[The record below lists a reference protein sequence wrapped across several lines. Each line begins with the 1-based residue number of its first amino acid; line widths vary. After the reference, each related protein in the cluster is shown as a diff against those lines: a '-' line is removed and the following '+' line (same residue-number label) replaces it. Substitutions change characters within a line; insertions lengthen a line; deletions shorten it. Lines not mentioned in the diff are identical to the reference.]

1 LDTVTTCYI
10 VSLAG
15 PTIGTVRT
23 RRQEAVMGKR
33 KAGSKSAGKS
43 PRKAQVKDLPAGQ
56 PHNARGGRVLRA
68 LSEMRQEG
76 AAKRT
81 GL

>member
-1 LDTVTTCYI
+1 
-10 VSLAG
+10 
-15 PTIGTVRT
+15 
-23 RRQEAVMGKR
+23 MGKR
-33 KAGSKSAGKS
+33 KAGSKRAGKS

-56 PHNARGGRVLRA
+56 PHNARGGRVLRT

-76 AAKRT
+76 AAKRS